1 MASPIGL
8 DPGYIAALTRLRARN
23 SLLELVGP
31 ARRDEVDAIR
41 WQIDPWV
48 IGKETVALHHRIRV
62 AARRVDGQPSP
73 DDSALRQSALV
84 DARAWESLAAAEE
97 RVSRFAALVNSSVS
111 YELAGYQ
118 ANASCLARAA
128 ERSLGA
134 RPRIDL
140 ALTASAFVQR
150 QFLRVAALSEQ
161 LSQPPDPQLVLNTAA
176 LDASLLD
183 RGTEGLS
190 EILTDDELAHLAAQ
204 AFAAQALHEAGLYFL
219 SGDRDRLRSAA
230 ELLTVAAAGF
240 DTVGAVRDANLV
252 TNLQTLIPEMTRR
265 STWAVLGD
273 RPGGG
278 ARWRRYLQVL
288 ARGLDDNLRESR
300 SISELWPSQL
310 AALDGGLLTTDSSM
324 VVRMPTSAGKTR
336 VAELAIVDTLLS
348 KPGSTCLYIAPFRAL
363 AEEVEGAL
371 DSVLGEVGFSATS
384 MLGGPENTG
393 VEALLAQESQV
404 LVLTPEKAD
413 LLLRSRPDLLADVA
427 LVVLDEGH
435 IVGDETRGPR
445 FELLISRLLRRLPA
459 ARFLFLSAVVPD
471 LTLAEFASWLRAPDQ
486 HGIVSSTWRPAIQ
499 RVASFEW
506 TSTGGILRYRR
517 SSEGADEQAAFARF
531 LPRLV
536 PEQKFEFIKAS
547 TGRKNTRRFPDPT
560 NRSHLIAALAYEF
573 VKTGPVLMFCAQTNF
588 AESCAKALADRIE
601 LAQLTSETAPDCF
614 TRSRYPSADVAVAW
628 LGADDPITKMLR
640 VGVAVHHGRL
650 PDAVRR
656 AVEDDYR
663 SGRIKVLAATTT
675 LGQGVNLPVRTVLVH
690 SVRRRDEDNNETRIS
705 ARDYW
710 NIAGRAGRAG
720 FETDGLT
727 VHLVLNNRDYEDLR
741 FFLDQADSVEPV
753 TSSLFAVLNN
763 LAAQRISSEDALAE
777 LDPGLMALLVEEG
790 ADNIES
796 LIAQVKPLL
805 EGSLVGVQAATRNR
819 PLNPLIDLAT
829 RGARDIADSIP
840 FARLEAFAKTGLT
853 SASCQRL
860 VSHIDANRD
869 RLLPLLTDSTRLPE
883 LISIMLNGISGLN
896 EMQPRRAYDG
906 DYEQLTLEWI
916 SGQSVPAIAAN
927 MTLPGNEAEVGA
939 TARAIEEVTSYLFP
953 WGFSA
958 YLQLAAHLLDT
969 DPSIEVAAAP
979 GLVRY
984 GVPDPV
990 AAWLLGFGLIDRNTA
1005 IAVAARYHL
1014 DSGENSPA
1022 QLRNWLAAQDPVLL
1036 AAAFP
1041 FEPDST
1047 VRELSRAI
1055 RRISRPRLARDLGSG
1070 NLLPRSAAVYL
1081 GRDAPEVLAA
1091 SRLTEGDTLSL
1102 LRDYDDVIDRNQIQV
1117 TSRGEP
1123 IGRLDAFSAA
1133 LLAVEI
1139 DAGTSVIATVTGI
1152 PADNDVGVLS
1162 VDLREET
1169 NRSPA

>member
-1 MASPIGL
+1 L
-8 DPGYIAALTRLRARN
+8 AAN
-23 SLLELVGP
+23 SI
-31 ARRDEVDAIR
+31 DAQR
-41 WQIDPWV
+41 
-48 IGKETVALHHRIRV
+48 
-62 AARRVDGQPSP
+62 SP
-73 DDSALRQSALV
+73 DDRALRQSALV
-84 DARAWESLAAAEE
+84 DARAWESLAAAQE
-97 RVSRFAALVNSSVS
+97 RVSAFAAYINSSVS

-134 RPRIDL
+134 RPPIDL

-150 QFLRVAALSEQ
+150 QFLRVAALSQQ
-161 LSQPPDPQLVLNTAA
+161 LSEPPDPQLLLNTAA

-183 RGTEGLS
+183 AGPEAFS
-190 EILTDDELAHLAAQ
+190 EMLTDDDLAHLAAQ
-204 AFAAQALHEAGLYFL
+204 AFAAQALREAGLYFL
-219 SGDRDRLRSAA
+219 SGDPDRLRSAD

-240 DTVGAVRDANLV
+240 GAVGAVSNTNLV
-252 TNLQTLIPEMTRR
+252 TNLRTLIPVMTRR

-310 AALDGGLLTTDSSM
+310 AALDGGLLATDSSM
-324 VVRMPTSAGKTR
+324 VLRMPTSAGKTR

-348 KPGSTCLYIAPFRAL
+348 KSGSICLYIAPFRAL
-363 AEEVEGAL
+363 AEEVEEAL
-371 DSVLGEVGFSATS
+371 DRVLGELGFSATS
-384 MLGGPENTG
+384 LLGGPENTG
-393 VEALLAQESQV
+393 VEVLLAEDSQV

-413 LLLRSRPDLLADVA
+413 LLLRSRPDLLVNVA

-435 IVGDETRGPR
+435 IVGDENRGPR

-471 LTLAEFASWLRAPDQ
+471 LTLTEFATWLRATGE

-506 TSTGGILRYRR
+506 SSTGGVLRYRR
-517 SSEGADEQAAFARF
+517 SSEGEQEEAAFARF

-536 PEQKFEFIKAS
+536 PEQKFQFIKKR

-573 VKTGPVLMFCAQTNF
+573 VRTGPVLMFCAQTNF
-588 AESCAKALADRIE
+588 AEFCAKALADRIE
-601 LAQLTSETAPDCF
+601 LAELTGETAPACF
-614 TRSRYPSADVAVAW
+614 TRSRYPSAEVAAAW
-628 LGADDPITKMLR
+628 LGDDDPVTKMLS

-663 SGRIKVLAATTT
+663 SGRIRVLAATTT

-727 VHLVLNNRDYEDLR
+727 VHLVLNKRDNDDLR
-741 FFLDQADSVEPV
+741 FFLDRAGSVEPV
-753 TSSLFAVLNN
+753 TSSLFTILND
-763 LAAQRISSEDALAE
+763 LVTQRISSDDALAE

-790 ADNIES
+790 ARNIES
-796 LIAQVKPLL
+796 LVAQVEPLL
-805 EGSLVGVQAATRNR
+805 KASLVGVQATTRSQ
-819 PLNPLIDLAT
+819 PLKPLTDLAT
-829 RGARDIADSIP
+829 RGAQHIADTIP
-840 FARLEAFAKTGLT
+840 FERLEAFARTGLT

-860 VSHIDANRD
+860 ASHIDANRD
-869 RLLPLLTDSTRLPE
+869 RLLPLLTDPTRLPE
-883 LISIMLNGISGLN
+883 LIAIMLNGISGIN

-916 SGQSVPAIAAN
+916 SGQPIAAIAAN
-927 MTLPGNEAEVGA
+927 MALPESGVNVGA
-939 TARAIEEVTSYLFP
+939 TARAIEEVASYLFP

-958 YLQLAAHLLDT
+958 YLQLAAHLLGSE
-969 DPSIEVAAAP
+969 PSVEVAATP

-984 GVPDPV
+984 GVPDPA
-990 AAWLLGFGLIDRNTA
+990 AAWLLAFGLVDRNTA
-1005 IAVAARYHL
+1005 IAVALRYHRE
-1014 DSGENSPA
+1014 SGENDPA
-1022 QLRNWLAAQDPVLL
+1022 QLRNWLADQDPVLL
-1036 AAAFP
+1036 ATALR
-1041 FEPDST
+1041 FESDST

-1070 NLLPRSAAVYL
+1070 NLLPRSATVHLDRGAA
-1081 GRDAPEVLAA
+1081 GELAA
-1091 SRLTEGDTLSL
+1091 SRLTEGETVALE
-1102 LRDYDDVIDRNQIQV
+1102 RDYDDLIDHNQIQV
-1117 TSRGEP
+1117 ISRGEP

-1139 DAGTSVIATVTGI
+1139 DAGTSVIATVTEI
-1152 PADNDVGVLS
+1152 PTDNGTAALT
-1162 VDLREET
+1162 VDLRVET
-1169 NRSPA
+1169 NGSRA